1 MKARR
6 RCGPM
11 RSSPILPAL
20 LLLAAAAA
28 GCVASDDPVDPAPGA
43 LDPVTAAGP
52 FTPPAPDFDFS
63 SVIDST
69 HPTHSVASVHTAGH
83 GLDLVGHAGL
93 GEILPPT
100 TRGSITSVD
109 VHGDYAVVAGME
121 GGLAFAILDISDR
134 ANPKAVGWAPSAADG
149 WTARF
154 SADGNTVFYGCQML
168 GATGSTTAN
177 VYGTCEDPTQP
188 HPPAPPVSGVVASP
202 NPAGVSAWDVTDKTQ
217 PRFLDFLAV
226 GGSHNIYAQAINGT
240 DYIFTASTAIVK
252 WDDEAKE
259 LSLVAEV
266 PGRHDQTVVQHPVTH
281 DWLLFVGTGELT
293 IWNVNNPADP
303 QVVYDPA
310 EHPAPEW
317 TGWHDQ
323 VVVPG
328 LVDGRAILLLAG
340 ETGVYPGG
348 GEVPPDVVSIVDIT
362 NPVEPVL
369 LSKWSP
375 PFSVPLP
382 YASYLY
388 SVHEMAATPTGQVS
402 IAWYHGGVWVI
413 DVSLRERQGSPA
425 ILAAYQPHEDM
436 DVVPSTFAQTPLPFI
451 PFVWSA
457 AWTADGYLVVPDM
470 HTGLYVLEPE
480 WGLHPAYDGGQ

>member
-1 MKARR
+1 MNAGRR
-6 RCGPM
+6 SRPM
-11 RSSPILPAL
+11 RVLTAL
-20 LLLAAAAA
+20 LLLAALLA
-28 GCVASDDPVDPAPGA
+28 GCVASDPPAKGPEA
-43 LDPVTAAGP
+43 ADPVTAAGP

-63 SVIDST
+63 TVVDSL
-69 HPTHSVASVHTAGH
+69 HPGHSVPSLHTAGH
-83 GLDLVGHAGL
+83 GLELVGHVGL
-93 GEILPPT
+93 GQLLPPT
-100 TRGSITSVD
+100 TRGSITAVD
-109 VHGDYAVVAGME
+109 VHGDYAVVSGME
-121 GGLAFAILDISDR
+121 GGLAFAIVDISDP
-134 ANPKAVGWAPSAADG
+134 ADPKAVGWAPSAADG

-168 GATGSTTAN
+168 GATGSATAN
-177 VYGTCEDPTQP
+177 VYGTCEDTTEV
-188 HPPAPPVSGVVASP
+188 HPPANPAGENP
-202 NPAGVSAWDVTDKTQ
+202 NPAGVSAWDVTDKTE
-217 PRFLDFLAV
+217 PRFLDFIAV

-252 WDDEAKE
+252 WDNATKE

-266 PGRHDQTVVQHPVTH
+266 PGRHDQTVVQHPLTR

-293 IWNVNNPADP
+293 IWNVNDPANP
-303 QVVYDPA
+303 QMVYDPA
-310 EHPAPEW
+310 ERPPPEW

-323 VVVPG
+323 VAVPG

-348 GEVPPDVVSIVDIT
+348 GEVPPDVVSVVDIT
-362 NPVEPVL
+362 DPVNPVL

-402 IAWYHGGVWVI
+402 IAWYHAGVWVI
-413 DVSLRERQGSPA
+413 DVSTRERQGGPV
-425 ILAAYQPHEDM
+425 ILAAYQPHEAM
-436 DVVPSTFAQTPLPFI
+436 DVVPSTFAQTPLPYV

-457 AWTADGYLVVPDM
+457 AWTAGGHLIVPDM
-470 HTGLYVLEPE
+470 HTGVYVLEPA
-480 WGLHPAYDGGQ
+480 WGLRPAYDGGQ